1 MSEINTIFVEE
12 AQPITEA
19 DMRRWMNV
27 VVNAKPQAPVMHPLQ
42 IESVEALK
50 ERLDADYIDRCRQ
63 RQQRRRK
70 HGRSGRFDHKE
81 PWYGYFR
88 LQTGLRCGK

>member
-1 MSEINTIFVEE
+1 MIVL
-12 AQPITEA
+12 
-19 DMRRWMNV
+19 
-27 VVNAKPQAPVMHPLQ
+27 HPLQ
-42 IESVEALK
+42 IEAIDQYRAKYKADLRAD
-50 ERLDADYIDRCRQ
+50 RLIWYRQ